1 MHQCSSHVQAVTSR
15 DYDENCFTVYC
26 PIQIT
31 IRMSNNKK
39 LFHHF
44 IISLIGYSLFMRSV
58 TFLLHLSFKSHAS
71 LGVIA
76 SDGGSLCCGL
86 GASSKTNKWFQSFII
101 FTGSWVHGHGLW
113 ELAATGYSLE
123 LFHCITLDSMLEGN
137 SRWWGWGWGGGVIH
151 FSKDSF
157 LPAFVYQ

>member
-1 MHQCSSHVQAVTSR
+1 MFFTCACSDIKRLWWELLHCILSHT
-15 DYDENCFTVYC
+15 
-26 PIQIT
+26 QIT
-31 IRMSNNKK
+31 VRMSNNKK

-76 SDGGSLCCGL
+76 SSGGDLCCGL
-86 GASSKTNKWFQSFII
+86 GASSKTNKWLKSFKI

-113 ELAATGYSLE
+113 ESAATGYSLE
-123 LFHCITLDSMLEGN
+123 LFHCTAYTGLCARTQLKMVG
-137 SRWWGWGWGGGVIH
+137 GGGGGVIH
-151 FSKDSF
+151 LAKDSF